1 MQLHREDVLDGAL
14 TVLEGEGLDGLT
26 MRRLASHLGVQPGA
40 LYWHFANKQALLD
53 AMADRLVEGVG
64 EALPTAPWDGQLE
77 IIAARLRHAL
87 LAHRDGARLVAG
99 TYVDE
104 RNTRLVA
111 HRIIDVLEA
120 AGLPLDRAAWVG
132 FALSSYVLGHTI
144 EEQAQADL
152 VAGRAWADKVHSLNE
167 PEDPRHARAFA
178 AFFDADPAERFAY
191 GLRVFLD
198 GIRHQL
204 RVPEAVRGATAPRA
218 RADKARAD
226 KARADKVRAGK
237 VRAGKAKAPSR
248 TTTARAAPIAEAT
261 AVLINDN
268 REEVG
273 P

>member
-14 TVLEGEGLDGLT
+14 AVLEAEGLDRLT

-64 EALPTAPWDGQLE
+64 DAVPTGPWDDQLE
-77 IIAARLRHAL
+77 VVATRLRGAL

-99 TYVDE
+99 TYVEE

-120 AGLPLDRAAWVG
+120 AGLPIDRAAWVG

-152 VAGRAWADKVHSLNE
+152 VAGRAWEEKVHALNE
-167 PEDPRHARAFA
+167 PEDPRLARALA

-191 GLRVFLD
+191 GMRVFLD

-204 RVPEAVRGATAPRA
+204 GEASVVRKEGGAVRRRPRREPAPPTAHKMATMGDDRNHETQEE
-218 RADKARAD
+218 ADR
-226 KARADKVRAGK
+226 
-237 VRAGKAKAPSR
+237 
-248 TTTARAAPIAEAT
+248 
-261 AVLINDN
+261 
-268 REEVG
+268 
-273 P
+273 